1 MTKVIILAAGQGTRL
16 LPYTKDLPKCMVE
29 ICGKPLIEFQI
40 EVLRSCGIRD
50 INLVVGYESQKL
62 ESYGIPMYKNDKLYL
77 LISDLSE
84 HTKNITINHKVSIYF
99 SLKELNKT
107 KSNNPRLTINGI
119 VKKNVFKKDDKEFID
134 LLSAYAKIESG
145 SKMWGIF
152 TDFNFYSLDPHSA
165 LYVEGFGKAYQ
176 KNYQNDKSD
185 NLKIK

>member
-1 MTKVIILAAGQGTRL
+1 MYQKTNPEIEKKIQSILEGDYEISVLGTNG
-16 LPYTKDLPKCMVE
+16 KDNFPFLSK
-29 ICGKPLIEFQI
+29 I
-40 EVLRSCGIRD
+40 
-50 INLVVGYESQKL
+50 
-62 ESYGIPMYKNDKLYL
+62 IPMYKSKKLYI

-84 HTKNITINHKVSIYF
+84 HTKNININHKVSLYF

-145 SKMWGIF
+145 SKMWGMF
-152 TDFNFYSLDPHSA
+152 TDFNFYTLDPHRA

-176 KNYQNDKSD
+176 INYKNDK
-185 NLKIK
+185 